1 MTPQEKQI
9 AEQRSYGITVAQVA
23 QCIRHRGNDHLAYT
37 ASIAKIATNRLA
49 MLAGTGTFTHEQL
62 NELEALRVLLN
73 RITLAKKLEDQSGL
87 VTAAE

>member
-1 MTPQEKQI
+1 MTPQEKQHI
-9 AEQRSYGITVAQVA
+9 EQRSFGITVAQVA
-23 QCIRHRGNDHLAYT
+23 QCIRHRDNDHLAYT

-49 MLAGTGTFTHEQL
+49 MLAATGTFCHEQL

-87 VTAAE
+87 VQAAE